1 MVSRDIESGLYLRL
15 RFRLI
20 LQLVEILLGE
30 PHPVELPELEEI
42 FELLLRNRLPVG
54 VGQPELRPLLLRE
67 AQDGVRVGWHLPGT
81 GRLPVHPVRDAP
93 LTDSDA
99 AWTLA
104 RSLRAF
110 CGSEGVPVS
119 EGDAELDALSPGAN
133 GLYSLR
139 ERRILLRSA
148 LPADQKAKTLAHELA
163 HHLLHRDAG
172 ASEGDRPTL
181 EAEAEGTAYAV
192 LSYFGVDASGYSF
205 VYVAHWAERKEV
217 VKVALSNIQKAVRE
231 IIEAVEDGI
240 PQGKEVSDHEAA

>member
-1 MVSRDIESGLYLRL
+1 M
-15 RFRLI
+15 
-20 LQLVEILLGE
+20 
-30 PHPVELPELEEI
+30 
-42 FELLLRNRLPVG
+42 
-54 VGQPELRPLLLRE
+54 
-67 AQDGVRVGWHLPGT
+67 
-81 GRLPVHPVRDAP
+81 
-93 LTDSDA
+93 
-99 AWTLA
+99 
-104 RSLRAF
+104 
-110 CGSEGVPVS
+110 S